1 MCGELFGQSEEI
13 SVILAG
19 FSTCG
24 RGVLLAPVDSQAFFV
39 VLEVVFGQ
47 LSCMSQTN
55 HVLHSHCLS
64 LSLSLSL
71 CRSGKS
77 AVLVDLELGV

>member
-1 MCGELFGQSEEI
+1 M
-13 SVILAG
+13 ILAG

-64 LSLSLSL
+64 LSLSL